1 MRTIFFSRCSNLLH
15 SPSPAAIR
23 EGCMQSTSEVVST
36 VSVKERLTRTT
47 PNPRLPALNP
57 VAKVEHG
64 VLLVGRNTPW
74 ASPLFRLIAKCG
86 AEPVF
91 ASPRSATS
99 EYVRKSGHALVLLE
113 SSVPPE
119 HRKQL
124 VSDLLGSGV
133 SLFYAYPVEIGC
145 WWLPAL
151 LYGKDCHGS
160 PAFRAREFP
169 LELKRLLQEPHTCAC
184 STSL

>member
-1 MRTIFFSRCSNLLH
+1 MRTLFFSRCSHLLH

-23 EGCMQSTSEVVST
+23 EGCMQSPSEVVST
-36 VSVKERLTRTT
+36 VSVRVQLTSAT
-47 PNPRLPALNP
+47 PNPRLPTLNP
-57 VAKVEHG
+57 AAKVQHG
-64 VLLVGRNTPW
+64 ILLVGRNTPW
-74 ASPLFRLIAKCG
+74 ASPLFKLIAKCG

-99 EYVRKSGHALVLLE
+99 EYVKKSGHALVLLE

-124 VSDLLGSGV
+124 VSDLIGSGV

-151 LYGKDCHGS
+151 RYGKDCHGS

-169 LELKRLLQEPHTCAC
+169 LELKRLLQEPYTLPR
-184 STSL
+184 SSSL